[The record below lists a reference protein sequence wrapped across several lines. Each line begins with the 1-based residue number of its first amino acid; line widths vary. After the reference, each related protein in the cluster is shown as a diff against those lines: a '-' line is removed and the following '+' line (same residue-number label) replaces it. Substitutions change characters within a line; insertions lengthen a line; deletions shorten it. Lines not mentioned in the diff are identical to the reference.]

1 MIITANEYKDMGF
14 DATDDALLEKCIKRA
29 EFVLNGISGGRAA
42 TIALGSTPA
51 ADYVKQAAAF
61 QTYAIYREETAL
73 LAESSESSE
82 QSGSST
88 KTDERVTIGDFTYST
103 GTSSSSS
110 SGSVSKS
117 SSELGIEPLSI
128 NQTVA
133 KLLRAAGC
141 FYGAAEVKE

>member
-1 MIITANEYKDMGF
+1 MIITANDYKDMGF

-117 SSELGIEPLSI
+117 SSELGIEPLDI

>member
-14 DATDDALLEKCIKRA
+14 DATDDALLEKCINRA

-117 SSELGIEPLSI
+117 SSELGIEPLDI

>member
-1 MIITANEYKDMGF
+1 MIITANEYKEMGF
-14 DATDDALLEKCIKRA
+14 DATDEALLEKCIKRA
-29 EFVLNGISGGRAA
+29 EFVLNGISGGRASA
-42 TIALGSTPA
+42 IALGATPA
-51 ADYVKQAAAF
+51 ADFVKQAAAF
-61 QTYAIYREETAL
+61 QTCAIYREETAL
-73 LAESSESSE
+73 LAESSE
-82 QSGSST
+82 QSGSSS

-110 SGSVSKS
+110 SGSSSKGS
-117 SSELGIEPLSI
+117 SAASEPLDI

>member
-1 MIITANEYKDMGF
+1 MIITANEYKEMGF
-14 DATDDALLEKCIKRA
+14 DATDEALLEKCIKRA
-29 EFVLNGISGGRAA
+29 EFVLNGISGGRASA
-42 TIALGSTPA
+42 IALGTTPA
-51 ADYVKQAAAF
+51 ADFVKQAAAF

-73 LAESSESSE
+73 LAESSE
-82 QSGSST
+82 QSGSSS

-110 SGSVSKS
+110 SGSSSKS
-117 SSELGIEPLSI
+117 TSALVAEPLDI

-133 KLLRAAGC
+133 RLLRAAGC

>member
-1 MIITANEYKDMGF
+1 MIITANEYKEMGF
-14 DATDDALLEKCIKRA
+14 DATDEALLEKCIKRA
-29 EFVLNGISGGRAA
+29 EFVLNGISGGRASA
-42 TIALGSTPA
+42 IALGATPA
-51 ADYVKQAAAF
+51 ADFVKQAAAF
-61 QTYAIYREETAL
+61 QTCAIYREETAL
-73 LAESSESSE
+73 LAESSE
-82 QSGSST
+82 QSGSSS

-110 SGSVSKS
+110 SGSSSKS
-117 SSELGIEPLSI
+117 SSAASEPLDI

>member
-1 MIITANEYKDMGF
+1 MIITANEYKEMGF
-14 DATDDALLEKCIKRA
+14 SATNDELLEKCIKRA
-29 EFVLNGISGGRAA
+29 EFVLNGISGGRASA
-42 TIALGSTPA
+42 IALGSTPA
-51 ADYVKQAAAF
+51 ADYIKQAAAF

-73 LAESSESSE
+73 SAESNESTE

-103 GTSSSSS
+103 GSSSSS
-110 SGSVSKS
+110 SSESTSKS
-117 SSELGIEPLSI
+117 SSALGVEPLDI

-133 KLLRAAGC
+133 RLLRAAGC

>member
-1 MIITANEYKDMGF
+1 MIITANEYKGMGF
-14 DATDDALLEKCIKRA
+14 DATDEALLEKCIKRA
-29 EFVLNGISGGRAA
+29 EFVLNGISGGRASA
-42 TIALGSTPA
+42 IALGTTPA
-51 ADYVKQAAAF
+51 ADFVKQAAAF

-73 LAESSESSE
+73 LAESSE

-88 KTDERVTIGDFTYST
+88 KRDERVTIGDFTYST

-110 SGSVSKS
+110 SGSTSKS
-117 SSELGIEPLSI
+117 SSAASEPLDI

>member
-29 EFVLNGISGGRAA
+29 EFVLNGIGGRAA

-82 QSGSST
+82 QSGSSS

-117 SSELGIEPLSI
+117 SSELGIEPLDI

>member
-1 MIITANEYKDMGF
+1 MIITANEYKEMGF
-14 DATDDALLEKCIKRA
+14 DATDNELLEKCIKRA
-29 EFVLNGISGGRAA
+29 EFVLNGITGGRA
-42 TIALGSTPA
+42 TLIALGTTPA

-61 QTYAIYREETAL
+61 QASAIYREETEL
-73 LAESSESSE
+73 LAESSE
-82 QSGSST
+82 QSGSSS

-110 SGSVSKS
+110 SGSTSKS
-117 SSELGIEPLSI
+117 SSVLDIEPLDI

-133 KLLRAAGC
+133 RLLRAAGC

>member
-1 MIITANEYKDMGF
+1 MRF

-29 EFVLNGISGGRAA
+29 ELVLHGISGGRAA

-117 SSELGIEPLSI
+117 SSELGIEPLDI

>member
-1 MIITANEYKDMGF
+1 MIITVDEYKEMGF

-29 EFVLNGISGGRAA
+29 EFVLNGISGGRASA
-42 TIALGSTPA
+42 IALGTTPA
-51 ADYVKQAAAF
+51 ADFVKQAAAF

-73 LAESSESSE
+73 LAESSE

-88 KTDERVTIGDFTYST
+88 KRDERVTIGDFTYST

-110 SGSVSKS
+110 SGSTSKS
-117 SSELGIEPLSI
+117 SSTASEPLDI

>member
-1 MIITANEYKDMGF
+1 MIITANEYKEMGF
-14 DATDDALLEKCIKRA
+14 DATNEALLEKCIKRA
-29 EFVLNGISGGRAA
+29 EFVLNGISGGRASA
-42 TIALGSTPA
+42 IALGATPA
-51 ADYVKQAAAF
+51 ADYVKQACAF
-61 QTYAIYREETAL
+61 QTCAIYREETAL
-73 LAESSESSE
+73 LAESSE
-82 QSGSST
+82 QSGSSS

-110 SGSVSKS
+110 SGSSSKGS
-117 SSELGIEPLSI
+117 SAASEPLDI

>member
-1 MIITANEYKDMGF
+1 MIITANEYKEMGF

-117 SSELGIEPLSI
+117 SSELGIEPLGI

>member
-1 MIITANEYKDMGF
+1 MIITANEYKEMGF
-14 DATDDALLEKCIKRA
+14 DATDEALLEKCIKRA
-29 EFVLNGISGGRAA
+29 EFVLNGITGGRASA
-42 TIALGSTPA
+42 IALGTTPA
-51 ADYVKQAAAF
+51 ADYVKQACAF
-61 QTYAIYREETAL
+61 QTCAIYREETAI
-73 LAESSESSE
+73 LAESSE
-82 QSGSST
+82 QSGSSS

-110 SGSVSKS
+110 SGSSSKS
-117 SSELGIEPLSI
+117 SSAASEPLDI

>member
-1 MIITANEYKDMGF
+1 MIITANEYKEMGF
-14 DATDDALLEKCIKRA
+14 GATDDELLEKCIKRA
-29 EFVLNGISGGRAA
+29 EFVLNGITGGRA
-42 TIALGSTPA
+42 TLIALGTTPA

-73 LAESSESSE
+73 LAESSE
-82 QSGSST
+82 QSGSSS

-110 SGSVSKS
+110 SGSASKS
-117 SSELGIEPLSI
+117 SSALGIEPLDI
-128 NQTVA
+128 TQTVA
-133 KLLRAAGC
+133 RLLRAAGC

>member
-1 MIITANEYKDMGF
+1 MIITANEYKEMGF

-88 KTDERVTIGDFTYST
+88 KTDERVTIGDFTYPT

-117 SSELGIEPLSI
+117 SSELGIEPLDI

>member
-1 MIITANEYKDMGF
+1 MIITANDYKDMGF

-82 QSGSST
+82 QSGSSS

-117 SSELGIEPLSI
+117 SSELGIEPLDI

>member
-117 SSELGIEPLSI
+117 SSELGIEPLDI

>member
-1 MIITANEYKDMGF
+1 MIITANEYKEMGF

-29 EFVLNGISGGRAA
+29 EFVLHGITGGRASA
-42 TIALGSTPA
+42 IALGTTPA
-51 ADYVKQAAAF
+51 ADYVKQACAF
-61 QTYAIYREETAL
+61 QTCAIYREETAI
-73 LAESSESSE
+73 LAESSE
-82 QSGSST
+82 QSGSSS

-110 SGSVSKS
+110 SGSSSKS
-117 SSELGIEPLSI
+117 SSAASEPLDI

-133 KLLRAAGC
+133 RLLRAAGC

>member
-1 MIITANEYKDMGF
+1 MIITANEYKEMGF

-29 EFVLNGISGGRAA
+29 EFVLNGISSGRAA

-82 QSGSST
+82 QSGSSS

-117 SSELGIEPLSI
+117 SSELGIEPLDI

>member
-1 MIITANEYKDMGF
+1 MIITANEYKEMGF
-14 DATDDALLEKCIKRA
+14 DATNEALLEKCIKRA
-29 EFVLNGISGGRAA
+29 EFVLNGISGGRASA
-42 TIALGSTPA
+42 IALGATPA
-51 ADYVKQAAAF
+51 ADFVKQAAAF
-61 QTYAIYREETAL
+61 QTCAIYREETAL
-73 LAESSESSE
+73 LAESSE
-82 QSGSST
+82 QSGSSS

-110 SGSVSKS
+110 SGSSSKS
-117 SSELGIEPLSI
+117 SSAASEPLDI

>member
-1 MIITANEYKDMGF
+1 MIITANEYKEMGF
-14 DATDDALLEKCIKRA
+14 DATDEALLEKCIKRA
-29 EFVLNGISGGRAA
+29 EFVLNGISGGRASA
-42 TIALGSTPA
+42 IALGTTPA
-51 ADYVKQAAAF
+51 ADFVKQAAAF

-73 LAESSESSE
+73 LAESSE

-88 KTDERVTIGDFTYST
+88 KRDERVTIGDFTYST

-110 SGSVSKS
+110 SGSTSKS
-117 SSELGIEPLSI
+117 SSTTSEPLDI

>member
-1 MIITANEYKDMGF
+1 MIITANEYKEMGF
-14 DATDDALLEKCIKRA
+14 GATDDELLEKCIKRA
-29 EFVLNGISGGRAA
+29 EFVLNGITGGRAA
-42 TIALGSTPA
+42 LIALGTTPA

-61 QTYAIYREETAL
+61 QASAIYREETAL

-82 QSGSST
+82 QSGSSS

-110 SGSVSKS
+110 SGSASKS
-117 SSELGIEPLSI
+117 SSALGIEPLDI
-128 NQTVA
+128 TQTVA
-133 KLLRAAGC
+133 RLLRAAGC